1 MHLARLLAV
10 KLVENELTK
19 RANEK
24 TEWPAC
30 AECGGRLES
39 KGRLPRQLD
48 TLIGTIKWRR
58 SCGRC
63 KNKCRIGQIAPLDEK
78 LGIQPNQKSCQ
89 SLKKAACVLA
99 VFISYESAAVLLT
112 MLTGITVSPRSIWN
126 WVQVAG
132 ELAVREIEQ
141 KLEALSKG
149 NLPEYSLE
157 GFEKTLMAIGADGV
171 MVPFRPNGG
180 SPEGKTVWREV
191 KIGIMAWLQKKSK

>member
-1 MHLARLLAV
+1 
-10 KLVENELTK
+10 
-19 RANEK
+19 
-24 TEWPAC
+24 
-30 AECGGRLES
+30 
-39 KGRLPRQLD
+39 
-48 TLIGTIKWRR
+48 
-58 SCGRC
+58 
-63 KNKCRIGQIAPLDEK
+63 
-78 LGIQPNQKSCQ
+78 
-89 SLKKAACVLA
+89 
-99 VFISYESAAVLLT
+99 

-191 KIGIMAWLQKKSK
+191 KIGIVAWLQKKVNSKGKEICRPVYRQVVAVLGNIDALKTRIWLAALSDLIA